1 MPDGRHAEHL
11 RRAAVDES
19 RKRIR
24 EFFGRFFRT
33 AELGDGD
40 DIFASGYVNSLFAMQ
55 LIVWIEKDFDIGI
68 EDSDLHI
75 SNFNSVNSIA
85 AFIESKSAAQAAA

>member
-1 MPDGRHAEHL
+1 V
-11 RRAAVDES
+11 VDEN

-33 AELGDGD
+33 AALGDGD

-55 LIVWIEKDFDIGI
+55 LIAWIEKDFDLEI
-68 EDSDLHI
+68 EDADLQLG
-75 SNFNSVNSIA
+75 NFNSVNAIS
-85 AFIESKSAAQAAA
+85 AFINSKSVVQAVA

>member
-1 MPDGRHAEHL
+1 M
-11 RRAAVDES
+11 DEN

-55 LIVWIEKDFDIGI
+55 LIAWIETDFDIGVA
-68 EDSDLHI
+68 DSDLQI
-75 SNFNSVNSIA
+75 SNFNSVNAIA
-85 AFIESKSAAQAAA
+85 AFIRSKSVGAAVV

>member
-1 MPDGRHAEHL
+1 M
-11 RRAAVDES
+11 DEN

-40 DIFASGYVNSLFAMQ
+40 DIFAGGLVNSLFAMQ
-55 LIVWIEKDFDIGI
+55 LIAWIEADFDLDV
-68 EDSDLHI
+68 EDSDLRI
-75 SNFNSVNSIA
+75 TNFNSVNAIA
-85 AFIESKSAAQAAA
+85 AFIRSKSAAQAVS